1 MRRRVGLSVLGLLV
15 LTACTAQP
23 GPAPGPT
30 SPQSTAASTTVD
42 GGANATP
49 GPAASSTTPPPP
61 TAVAG
66 PGYSSP
72 VPAAPSTGPVPG
84 VAPQSTAPQPGAPN
98 AAPPA
103 APPSPAAPPKA
114 PGPAAPAVPVGPEVA
129 LRAATLPAGPAAG
142 TVTVA
147 YSGLGAITSP
157 ASGTC
162 AHDTKTDTTLALT
175 AGTATLTVILTPGN
189 ANLHFVDVGVEQR
202 NDLAAG
208 TYLVDGAHLH
218 VDTALTETGPSTTA
232 GNLTL
237 DVTC

>member
-1 MRRRVGLSVLGLLV
+1 VARRV
-15 LTACTAQP
+15 
-23 GPAPGPT
+23 
-30 SPQSTAASTTVD
+30 
-42 GGANATP
+42 
-49 GPAASSTTPPPP
+49 
-61 TAVAG
+61 
-66 PGYSSP
+66 
-72 VPAAPSTGPVPG
+72 
-84 VAPQSTAPQPGAPN
+84 
-98 AAPPA
+98 
-103 APPSPAAPPKA
+103 
-114 PGPAAPAVPVGPEVA
+114 
-129 LRAATLPAGPAAG
+129 ATLPTGPTAG

-162 AHDTKTDTTLALT
+162 AHDTTKADTTLALT

-218 VDTALTETGPSTTA
+218 IDTALTGTGPSTTA

>member
-1 MRRRVGLSVLGLLV
+1 MRRRAGLSVLGLLV

-23 GPAPGPT
+23 GPAPGPP
-30 SPQSTAASTTVD
+30 SPQSTTASTTVD
-42 GGANATP
+42 GAANATP

-61 TAVAG
+61 PGVAG

-72 VPAAPSTGPVPG
+72 VPAAPSVGP
-84 VAPQSTAPQPGAPN
+84 APAAAPQPGAPN
-98 AAPPA
+98 AALPGAPPQPA
-103 APPSPAAPPKA
+103 APPGT
-114 PGPAAPAVPVGPEVA
+114 PGPAVPAVPAAPVGPEVA
-129 LRAATLPAGPAAG
+129 RRAATLPAGPAAG
-142 TVTVA
+142 TVVVA

-162 AHDTKTDTTLALT
+162 AHGTTKADTTLALT
-175 AGTATLTVILTPGN
+175 AGTATLAVILTPGN

-218 VDTALTETGPSTTA
+218 IDTALTGTGPSTTA

>member
-1 MRRRVGLSVLGLLV
+1 MRRRAGLSVLGLLV

-30 SPQSTAASTTVD
+30 SPPYTAASTTVD
-42 GGANATP
+42 GAATATP
-49 GPAASSTTPPPP
+49 GPTASSTTPPPLP
-61 TAVAG
+61 AVSG
-66 PGYSSP
+66 PSSSP
-72 VPAAPSTGPVPG
+72 TGPAAPST
-84 VAPQSTAPQPGAPN
+84 APAPAAAPQPGAPN
-98 AAPPA
+98 AAPPG
-103 APPSPAAPPKA
+103 APPPPAAPPKA
-114 PGPAAPAVPVGPEVA
+114 PGPAAPAAPVGPEVA
-129 LRAATLPAGPAAG
+129 LRAATLPAGTAAG

-175 AGTATLTVILTPGN
+175 AGTATLAVILTPGN

-218 VDTALTETGPSTTA
+218 IDTALTGTGPSTTA

-237 DVTC
+237 DVNC

>member
-30 SPQSTAASTTVD
+30 SPPSTAASAA
-42 GGANATP
+42 ANATP
-49 GPAASSTTPPPP
+49 GPAASSTDTPPPN
-61 TAVAG
+61 AVAG

-72 VPAAPSTGPVPG
+72 VPAAPSTVPATPNVGPVP
-84 VAPQSTAPQPGAPN
+84 
-98 AAPPA
+98 AAPAPLS
-103 APPSPAAPPKA
+103 APPRSGTPSTQLPPA
-114 PGPAAPAVPVGPEVA
+114 PGPAVPAAPVGPEVA
-129 LRAATLPAGPAAG
+129 RQVATLPVGAATG
-142 TVTVA
+142 TVVVA

-157 ASGTC
+157 AAGTC
-162 AHDTKTDTTLALT
+162 AHDTTKADTTLALK
-175 AGTATLTVILTPGN
+175 AGTATLAVILTPGN

-218 VDTALTETGPSTTA
+218 IDTALTGTGPSTTA